1 MLSTVGQRLGALL
14 RSKNYSIASFA
25 RKSQMRWHHLRDLM
39 VGRSEMDLG
48 ELHSISSALGL
59 SNDEICWLANPRI
72 PGATPPV
79 WLKVDDLEDGA
90 VGDAVN
96 GNH

>member
-14 RSKNYSIASFA
+14 RSKGYSIASFA

-59 SNDEICWLANPRI
+59 SKDEICWLANPRI
-72 PGATPPV
+72 PGATPPE
-79 WLKVDDLEDGA
+79 WLKVHDLEDGA

-96 GNH
+96 GTH